1 MVIDKNRPSLEM
13 LSRSLREI
21 LEKKAKI
28 ERKIQTRE
36 EEVEDIDML
45 DVEKEIQVKLLY
57 LGKIHRLKE
66 GRRIISQCDKVEKVA
81 SLLINVYG
89 GSV

>member
-57 LGKIHRLKE
+57 LGKIHRL
-66 GRRIISQCDKVEKVA
+66 
-81 SLLINVYG
+81 
-89 GSV
+89 

>member
-28 ERKIQTRE
+28 ERKIQTGE

-57 LGKIHRLKE
+57 LGKIHRL
-66 GRRIISQCDKVEKVA
+66 
-81 SLLINVYG
+81 
-89 GSV
+89 